1 MFEIRID
8 TLKFINAQRK
18 QCDYVTKRSADVSKL
33 FSYGFET
40 TYEYPETP
48 DFQDDPGKLKG
59 HIWREQVKLIEK
71 KRTIKSIKILI
82 YGVLLKYCSL
92 PLQNSI
98 RGIEVFSATV
108 RDEDVITC
116 GQKSTFVYSGCD
128 AECKPGKAVT

>member
-18 QCDYVTKRSADVSKL
+18 QCANVTKRSADVS
-33 FSYGFET
+33 SYSHMALRQPT
-40 TYEYPETP
+40 S
-48 DFQDDPGKLKG
+48 
-59 HIWREQVKLIEK
+59 IEK

-98 RGIEVFSATV
+98 RGIEGFSATV